1 MGTKNIWDGKDLP
14 PIGSQVLIKLASA
27 LSLTMH
33 NVIGYEVRK
42 PVDADRVKYPHWL
55 YVVVIKVERNGCK
68 NERFLSEVYPLD
80 HRDD

>member
-1 MGTKNIWDGKDLP
+1 MGTKTIWDGKDLP
-14 PIGSQVLIKLASA
+14 PVGSQVLIKLASTPG
-27 LSLTMH
+27 LHMY
-33 NVIGYEVRK
+33 NVIGHEVRK
-42 PVDADRVKYPHWL
+42 PGDADKGKYPHWL